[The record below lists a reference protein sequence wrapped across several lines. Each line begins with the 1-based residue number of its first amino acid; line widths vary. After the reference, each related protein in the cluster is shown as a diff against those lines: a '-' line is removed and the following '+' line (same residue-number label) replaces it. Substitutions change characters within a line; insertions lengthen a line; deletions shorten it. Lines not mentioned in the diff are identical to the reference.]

1 MAVNEKFKPVLDL
14 KDDILDLIFP
24 QHCIVC
30 KKYLSRKEKNICQ
43 SCWDNLVQLPSPFC
57 AECRSFVEKDR
68 KCKRCEEES
77 GLSLVYSLGN
87 FDESYQRLIYAFK
100 YGQLLNLGKRLGSI
114 LGEKIKEDKRFLE
127 CDFLIPVPLHSSR
140 KRKRG
145 FNQSEILAL
154 AISEKIG
161 LPVLEDVLKRKKR
174 TKDQTTL
181 NAKQR
186 EENVR
191 GAFSVKNEDRIVDKQ
206 IILVDDVMTTGATL
220 KECARNLVEAGAKEV
235 LGLTVAVAGE

>member
-1 MAVNEKFKPVLDL
+1 M
-14 KDDILDLIFP
+14 
-24 QHCIVC
+24 
-30 KKYLSRKEKNICQ
+30 
-43 SCWDNLVQLPSPFC
+43 
-57 AECRSFVEKDR
+57 
-68 KCKRCEEES
+68 
-77 GLSLVYSLGN
+77 SLVYSLGS
-87 FDESYQRLIYAFK
+87 FDDSYQRLIYAFK
-100 YGQLLNLGKRLGSI
+100 YGQLLNLGKRLGST
-114 LGEKIKEDKRFLE
+114 LGEKIKEDKRFLG
-127 CDFLIPVPLHSSR
+127 CDFLIPVPLHPSR

-161 LPVLEDVLKRKKR
+161 LPVLKDVLKRKKR

-220 KECARNLVEAGAKEV
+220 KECARNLFEAGAKEV